1 VVSSAEKSMRD
12 LPNQFL
18 REQFGLGSST
28 RGKTM
33 DEQNMGRSEA
43 EFRAEREAKL
53 MSKRKYAMKT
63 PQEASARM
71 ALIWALSKTNLKIPE
86 NLLIQQNWKWDDCN
100 RHMYANTDGDKYIFY
115 ILAVAQNVSIA
126 VLSVYDRNGKVTWE
140 ADIPEHITSRRKLDE
155 YWLNVW
161 INTKDGS
168 LVSELMFFSEA
179 DALENITA
187 GYAGMTY
194 LHTVHSLR
202 RASGNIWD
210 TWAIDMSDEAEAIAQ
225 DAECER
231 RHNV

>member
-1 VVSSAEKSMRD
+1 
-12 LPNQFL
+12 
-18 REQFGLGSST
+18 
-28 RGKTM
+28 
-33 DEQNMGRSEA
+33 
-43 EFRAEREAKL
+43 
-53 MSKRKYAMKT
+53 MKT
-63 PQEASARM
+63 PQEASARRT
-71 ALIWALSKTNLKIPE
+71 LSWALSKTNLKIPE
-86 NLLIQQNWKWDDCN
+86 HLWNQRDWKWDDCN
-100 RHMYANTDGDKYIFY
+100 RYMYANTDGGHFVFY
-115 ILAVAQNVSIA
+115 TRTGSRKVRTA

-140 ADIPEHITSRRKLDE
+140 ADIPEHITPRRELDE

-168 LVSELMFFSEA
+168 LVSELMFYSEA

-187 GYAGMTY
+187 GYAGMNY

-210 TWAIDMSDEAEAIAQ
+210 AFATDMSDEAEAIAQ

>member
-1 VVSSAEKSMRD
+1 MTDRT
-12 LPNQFL
+12 PTQH
-18 REQFGLGSST
+18 RFGLGSST

-33 DEQNMGRSEA
+33 DEQNLGRSEA
-43 EFRAEREAKL
+43 EFRAERVK
-53 MSKRKYAMKT
+53 
-63 PQEASARM
+63 P
-71 ALIWALSKTNLKIPE
+71 
-86 NLLIQQNWKWDDCN
+86 
-100 RHMYANTDGDKYIFY
+100 
-115 ILAVAQNVSIA
+115 
-126 VLSVYDRNGKVTWE
+126 
-140 ADIPEHITSRRKLDE
+140 DE

-179 DALENITA
+179 DALENIVA

-210 TWAIDMSDEAEAIAQ
+210 AFAIDMSDEAEAIAQ

>member
-1 VVSSAEKSMRD
+1 
-12 LPNQFL
+12 
-18 REQFGLGSST
+18 
-28 RGKTM
+28 
-33 DEQNMGRSEA
+33 
-43 EFRAEREAKL
+43 
-53 MSKRKYAMKT
+53 MKT
-63 PQEASARM
+63 TQEESARK
-71 ALIWALSKTNLKIPE
+71 ALGWALSETNLKIPE
-86 NLLIQQNWKWDDCN
+86 HLWNQRGWKWDDYNLCMCSN
-100 RHMYANTDGDKYIFY
+100 ADGGQFVFY
-115 ILAVAQNVSIA
+115 TRTGSRKVRTA
-126 VLSVYDRNGKVTWE
+126 VLSVSDRNGKVTWE
-140 ADIPEHITSRRKLDE
+140 ADIPEHITPRRELDE

-168 LVSELMFFSEA
+168 LVSELMFYSEA

-225 DAECER
+225 DEECER

>member
-1 VVSSAEKSMRD
+1 MRD
-12 LPNQFL
+12 LPNQFI
-18 REQFGLGSST
+18 RDRFGLGSST

-33 DEQNMGRSEA
+33 DEQNIGRSEA

-71 ALIWALSKTNLKIPE
+71 ALIWALSETNLKIPE
-86 NLLIQQNWKWDDCN
+86 HLRNQRNWKWYAHDLC
-100 RHMYANTDGDKYIFY
+100 MYANTDGNKYVFY
-115 ILAVAQNVSIA
+115 TITGSRKVSTA
-126 VLSVYDRNGKVTWE
+126 VLSVSDRNGKVTWE
-140 ADIPEHITSRRKLDE
+140 ADIPEHITSRREIDE

-161 INTKDGS
+161 LNTQDGS

-210 TWAIDMSDEAEAIAQ
+210 TWAIDMSDEA
-225 DAECER
+225 DKLAEED
-231 RHNV
+231 

>member
-1 VVSSAEKSMRD
+1 
-12 LPNQFL
+12 
-18 REQFGLGSST
+18 
-28 RGKTM
+28 
-33 DEQNMGRSEA
+33 
-43 EFRAEREAKL
+43 
-53 MSKRKYAMKT
+53 MKT
-63 PQEASARM
+63 HQPWLE
-71 ALIWALSKTNLKIPE
+71 I
-86 NLLIQQNWKWDDCN
+86 
-100 RHMYANTDGDKYIFY
+100 
-115 ILAVAQNVSIA
+115 
-126 VLSVYDRNGKVTWE
+126 
-140 ADIPEHITSRRKLDE
+140 DE

-225 DAECER
+225 DEECER

>member
-1 VVSSAEKSMRD
+1 MRD

-43 EFRAEREAKL
+43 EFRAERVK
-53 MSKRKYAMKT
+53 
-63 PQEASARM
+63 P
-71 ALIWALSKTNLKIPE
+71 
-86 NLLIQQNWKWDDCN
+86 
-100 RHMYANTDGDKYIFY
+100 
-115 ILAVAQNVSIA
+115 
-126 VLSVYDRNGKVTWE
+126 
-140 ADIPEHITSRRKLDE
+140 DE

-210 TWAIDMSDEAEAIAQ
+210 AFAIDMSDEAEAIAQ

>member
-1 VVSSAEKSMRD
+1 MRD
-12 LPNQFL
+12 LPNQFI
-18 REQFGLGSST
+18 RDRFGLGSST

-43 EFRAEREAKL
+43 EFRAERVK
-53 MSKRKYAMKT
+53 
-63 PQEASARM
+63 P
-71 ALIWALSKTNLKIPE
+71 
-86 NLLIQQNWKWDDCN
+86 
-100 RHMYANTDGDKYIFY
+100 
-115 ILAVAQNVSIA
+115 
-126 VLSVYDRNGKVTWE
+126 
-140 ADIPEHITSRRKLDE
+140 DE

>member
-1 VVSSAEKSMRD
+1 MRD

-28 RGKTM
+28 RGKTI
-33 DEQNMGRSEA
+33 DEQNLGRSEA
-43 EFRAEREAKL
+43 EFRAERVK
-53 MSKRKYAMKT
+53 
-63 PQEASARM
+63 P
-71 ALIWALSKTNLKIPE
+71 
-86 NLLIQQNWKWDDCN
+86 
-100 RHMYANTDGDKYIFY
+100 
-115 ILAVAQNVSIA
+115 
-126 VLSVYDRNGKVTWE
+126 
-140 ADIPEHITSRRKLDE
+140 DE

-210 TWAIDMSDEAEAIAQ
+210 AFAIDMSDEAEAIAQ

>member
-1 VVSSAEKSMRD
+1 MRD
-12 LPNQFL
+12 IPNQFI

-43 EFRAEREAKL
+43 EFLAERVK
-53 MSKRKYAMKT
+53 
-63 PQEASARM
+63 P
-71 ALIWALSKTNLKIPE
+71 
-86 NLLIQQNWKWDDCN
+86 
-100 RHMYANTDGDKYIFY
+100 
-115 ILAVAQNVSIA
+115 
-126 VLSVYDRNGKVTWE
+126 
-140 ADIPEHITSRRKLDE
+140 DE

-161 INTKDGS
+161 INTQDGS
-168 LVSELMFFSEA
+168 LVSELMFSSEA

-187 GYAGMTY
+187 GYAGMNY

-210 TWAIDMSDEAEAIAQ
+210 AFAIDMSDEAEAIAQ